1 MQKAG
6 RGVEALSEMSPNG
19 NKCPSSGKG
28 ITNVVFSCHGIFLGN
43 RKEQTVDVLSSPG
56 DFQDPVLGACGQ
68 TQGHTLH
75 IHHVKLRRNC
85 GHGVAKETWT
95 SLTGSRRNFLE
106 VCKCP
111 VLS

>member
-1 MQKAG
+1 M
-6 RGVEALSEMSPNG
+6 E
-19 NKCPSSGKG
+19 
-28 ITNVVFSCHGIFLGN
+28 TNVHRQEKVSQMWCFHAMGYFSAIE
-43 RKEQTVDVLSSPG
+43 KEQTVDVLSSPG